1 MDSTMNNATT
11 TTRQRKTMR
20 RPLKYV
26 AAAIC
31 LTALP
36 VASLTMRKSNVSTPN
51 VSGSSRDLSEFMPSS
66 RRTQSTLPS
75 SAKAPNGSVLKMICD
90 ERQEFEVN
98 LGKAVDTLKHDY
110 PDILTEP
117 PDFSVYHPEL
127 EVVDPSGVK
136 IHGVKNYKN
145 AFRLV
150 HTVVNLFYCPERSL
164 LTFRLIYDWARN
176 EIRVSWNAEVVP
188 KAIFG
193 GTKTTLHIDG
203 ISVYAFDKASGK
215 IIQHRVEHL
224 LINDSPV
231 APERGI
237 IHALQKKV
245 AIEPDISIP
254 VCYNGNENTG
264 GNQVVEFQ
272 PFNPLMGS
280 WSRPSSLFS
289 MSSSMSNGNS
299 GDAVEVDWEA
309 LEKKNASRK
318 KFGLEPLTPEE
329 FKEIEAQVRAMDAKQ
344 QERAARMSSATE
356 LPKEKKG
363 GFLDKLFGDVLEDT
377 CESNYDCQR
386 PEVCCDFGFTKKCCS
401 SGMLVGDSQGFGNR
415 AVVPVVAGYP
425 PGMGQDDDMPIP
437 Y

>member
-20 RPLKYV
+20 RPLKYM

-117 PDFSVYHPEL
+117 PGAYQKGPCLSTFRFRKLTSCAFSKLLFPIFTLADFSVYHPEL

-164 LTFRLIYDWARN
+164 LTFRYVFCLCMSFSALPETFEWLTR
-176 EIRVSWNAEVVP
+176 S
-188 KAIFG
+188 
-193 GTKTTLHIDG
+193 TTL
-203 ISVYAFDKASGK
+203 
-215 IIQHRVEHL
+215 
-224 LINDSPV
+224 
-231 APERGI
+231 
-237 IHALQKKV
+237 
-245 AIEPDISIP
+245 
-254 VCYNGNENTG
+254 
-264 GNQVVEFQ
+264 
-272 PFNPLMGS
+272 
-280 WSRPSSLFS
+280 
-289 MSSSMSNGNS
+289 
-299 GDAVEVDWEA
+299 
-309 LEKKNASRK
+309 
-318 KFGLEPLTPEE
+318 
-329 FKEIEAQVRAMDAKQ
+329 
-344 QERAARMSSATE
+344 
-356 LPKEKKG
+356 
-363 GFLDKLFGDVLEDT
+363 KL
-377 CESNYDCQR
+377 
-386 PEVCCDFGFTKKCCS
+386 
-401 SGMLVGDSQGFGNR
+401 
-415 AVVPVVAGYP
+415 
-425 PGMGQDDDMPIP
+425 
-437 Y
+437 